1 MILILTLTLGIL
13 LCNSV
18 SATSLDNGPQPK
30 FQHDNKNTGQSQY
43 NGPKANGT
51 KWKYGVGSI
60 ITAPTIDSSGTIYIG
75 SSDVLYAINPN
86 GTQKWKYN
94 IDNTYITTTPA
105 IGSDRT
111 IYFGSHEG
119 IFYALNPNGTQK
131 WNYTTGG
138 AIQSSPAIGNDGT
151 IYFGCNDYNFYA
163 LNPNGTLKWEYTTGY
178 AIRMSP
184 AISSDGTIY
193 FQSAGSDGNFYG
205 LNPNGTLKWKY
216 HTGCFGSISPAI
228 GSDGTIYCDGNE
240 GLYAL
245 NPNGTLKWEYIIEG
259 DTSNIQ
265 MSPAIGKDGTIYYG
279 SGLSSGGSYVLALN
293 PNGTL
298 KWKYNAQLHST
309 SGMVIGSD
317 GYIYF
322 GVGPSLVALNPNG
335 ILKWNYSIDTESS
348 SFLGVAIGSDG
359 TLYATGSPSAYLY
372 AFADIVVSASKK
384 GGFYNNQVMVT
395 LTTND
400 PGPIYY
406 YTTEGNIPTR
416 YTLPILIT
424 SSTILK
430 YFALDDSNNPSPIYI
445 QTYNIDKKAPTA
457 SATPTGG
464 YYNVF
469 KTITLKMSEA
479 GTIYY
484 TLNGTTPSTKS
495 SKYTKPLIISTSKT
509 LKYFALDLAGN
520 KSPVYTQKYIIAPK
534 IVSTKPSNLKT
545 GVSRTS
551 MIAIKFTENIKASTY
566 YNSIKLKNLS
576 TGKYVTI
583 AKTISGSYLTIKTAT
598 KNANTWYQ
606 VTIPAKAIKDY
617 AGNNLLA
624 TYTFKFKTG
633 K

>member
-1 MILILTLTLGIL
+1 M
-13 LCNSV
+13 
-18 SATSLDNGPQPK
+18 
-30 FQHDNKNTGQSQY
+30 
-43 NGPKANGT
+43 
-51 KWKYGVGSI
+51 
-60 ITAPTIDSSGTIYIG
+60 
-75 SSDVLYAINPN
+75 SDP
-86 GTQKWKYN
+86 
-94 IDNTYITTTPA
+94 
-105 IGSDRT
+105 
-111 IYFGSHEG
+111 
-119 IFYALNPNGTQK
+119 
-131 WNYTTGG
+131 
-138 AIQSSPAIGNDGT
+138 
-151 IYFGCNDYNFYA
+151 NFYA
-163 LNPNGTLKWEYTTGY
+163 LNPNGTLKWKYEYSTNPFLVIG
-178 AIRMSP
+178 
-184 AISSDGTIY
+184 SDRTIY
-193 FQSAGSDGNFYG
+193 FGNIIM
-205 LNPNGTLKWKY
+205 LAAINPNGTLKWNY
-216 HTGCFGSISPAI
+216 NFDGIY
-228 GSDGTIYCDGNE
+228 SD
-240 GLYAL
+240 
-245 NPNGTLKWEYIIEG
+245 
-259 DTSNIQ
+259 
-265 MSPAIGKDGTIYYG
+265 
-279 SGLSSGGSYVLALN
+279 
-293 PNGTL
+293 
-298 KWKYNAQLHST
+298 
-309 SGMVIGSD
+309 
-317 GYIYF
+317 
-322 GVGPSLVALNPNG
+322 
-335 ILKWNYSIDTESS
+335 
-348 SFLGVAIGSDG
+348 FLGVAIGSDG
-359 TLYATGSPSAYLY
+359 TLYATCQKNSYSAYLY

-406 YTTEGNIPTR
+406 YTTEGSKPTR

-598 KNANTWYQ
+598 KNANTWYK

-624 TYTFKFKTG
+624 MYTFKFKTG